1 VADCCEHDDSAGP
14 DGSAGSTT
22 GADTGYFDLGTHH
35 RQVTTCSA
43 EAQTWFDRGLAWTYG
58 FHHEEARACF
68 ERAVAADPGCAM
80 AHWGIAYVV
89 GPNYNYAWD
98 AFDPGSLTSSL
109 AVAAGARAS
118 AERLAPQAGEVE
130 QALIAT
136 LAARYP
142 VTDAAE
148 GDPGWCEGHAQA
160 MRAAYRRFPDDL
172 DVTALFAESLMNVT
186 PWQMWDLP
194 TGEPAEGAHT
204 VECREVLE
212 RALATPEGRRHP
224 GILHMYLHLMEMSPT
239 PEAASEA
246 AGLLR
251 DLVPDAGHLRHMP
264 SHIDVLLGD
273 YRAVIDANQAAY
285 EADERYVAREGV
297 MNAYTQY
304 RCHDL
309 HFLVY
314 GAMFVGDRSTA
325 IDASDRLVAAVP
337 ESLLRVES
345 PPMADFLEAFL
356 SIRVHVMIRFG
367 MWEELAAEPVPADPE
382 LYATTTAFVH
392 YGRGVAHSATG
403 RVAEAEAERELF
415 RAAVARVPESRV
427 LFNNTVRA
435 LLAIASEMLD
445 GELLYRRGEYDEAFA
460 ALRRSIDL
468 DDHLPYDEPWGWMQP
483 TRHAYG
489 ALLLEQGHVEE
500 AAAVY
505 RADLGLD
512 DSLPRAL
519 RHPRNVWSLHGYHE
533 CLTRLGRTE
542 EAAAVKVDLDAAQAL
557 ADEPIRASC
566 ACRTVA

>member
-1 VADCCEHDDSAGP
+1 MTDCCHHE
-14 DGSAGSTT
+14 GSDATP
-22 GADTGYFDLGTHH
+22 AYFDLGDHH
-35 RQVTTCSA
+35 RPVTTTSA
-43 EAQTWFDRGLAWTYG
+43 DAQTWFDRGLVWTYG
-58 FHHEEARACF
+58 FHHEEARRCF
-68 ERAVAADPGCAM
+68 ERAVAADPDCAM

-98 AFDPGSLTSSL
+98 DFDPVGLSSSL
-109 AVAAGARAS
+109 STAREARQQ
-118 AERLAPQAGEVE
+118 AERLAPGASEVE
-130 QALIAT
+130 QALVAT

-142 VTDAAE
+142 VPDAAA
-148 GDPGWCEGHAQA
+148 GDPAWCEVHAAA
-160 MRAAYRRFPDDL
+160 MREVYQRFPDDL
-172 DVTALFAESLMNVT
+172 DVAALFAEAMMNVT
-186 PWQMWDLP
+186 PWQLWDLP
-194 TGEPAEGAHT
+194 TGQPAEGAYT
-204 VECREVLE
+204 EEIRRVLE
-212 RALATPEGRRHP
+212 RALASPGGHRHP

-246 AGLLR
+246 GDLLR

-264 SHIDVLLGD
+264 SHIDVLTGS
-273 YRAVIDANQAAY
+273 YRAVIDANRAAY
-285 EADERYVAREGV
+285 EADERYVAAEGV
-297 MNAYTQY
+297 MNAYTLY

-314 GAMFVGDRSTA
+314 GAMFLGDRSTA
-325 IDASDRLVAAVP
+325 LDAADRLVAAIP

-345 PPMADFLEAFL
+345 PPMADLLEGFVP
-356 SIRVHVMIRFG
+356 IRVHAMIRFG
-367 MWEELAAEPVPADPE
+367 MWDELVAEPLPQDRE
-382 LYATTTAFVH
+382 LYAATTAFVH

-403 RVAEAEAERELF
+403 RVVEAERERELF
-415 RAAVARVPESRV
+415 RAAVARVPESRT
-427 LFNNTVRA
+427 LFNNTVVD

-445 GELLYRRGEYDEAFA
+445 GELWYRRGEHDEAFA

-533 CLTRLGRTE
+533 CLTRLGRDD
-542 EAAAVKVDLDAAQAL
+542 EAARVRVDLDAAQAQT
-557 ADEPIRASC
+557 DVPVVASC
-566 ACRTVA
+566 ACRTVV

>member
-1 VADCCEHDDSAGP
+1 VADCCEHDGSPAGG
-14 DGSAGSTT
+14 DA
-22 GADTGYFDLGTHH
+22 GYFDLGTHS
-35 RQVTTCSA
+35 RPVTTSSP

-68 ERAVAADPGCAM
+68 ERAVAADPACAM

-109 AVAAGARAS
+109 AVAADARAN
-118 AERLAPQAGEVE
+118 AERLAPQTTEVE
-130 QALIAT
+130 RALIAT

-148 GDPGWCEGHAQA
+148 GDPGWCEGHARA
-160 MRAAYRRFPDDL
+160 MRTAYLRFPDDL
-172 DVTALFAESLMNVT
+172 DVAALFAESLMNVT

-194 TGEPAEGAHT
+194 TGRPAEGAHT

-224 GILHMYLHLMEMSPT
+224 GCLHMYLHLMEMSPT

-246 AGLLR
+246 ADLLPA
-251 DLVPDAGHLRHMP
+251 LVPDAGHLRHMP
-264 SHIDVLLGD
+264 SHIDVLLGN

-285 EADERYVAREGV
+285 EADERYVAVEGA

-314 GAMFVGDRSTA
+314 GAMFVGDRRTA
-325 IDASDRLVAAVP
+325 LDASDRLVAAVP

-367 MWEELAAEPVPADPE
+367 MWEELAAEPLPADPE
-382 LYATTTAFVH
+382 LYAATTAFVH

-403 RVAEAEAERELF
+403 RVAEAEAERTLF
-415 RAAVARVPESRV
+415 RAAAARVPESRV
-427 LFNNTVRA
+427 LFNNTVPA

-445 GELLYRRGEYDEAFA
+445 GELLYRRGEYDGAFA

-533 CLTRLGRTE
+533 CLTRLGHTE

-557 ADEPIRASC
+557 TDVPVLASC

>member
-1 VADCCEHDDSAGP
+1 VPDCDHDSGAGE
-14 DGSAGSTT
+14 
-22 GADTGYFDLGTHH
+22 YFDLGTHH
-35 RQVTTCSA
+35 RTITTSSP

-58 FHHEEARACF
+58 FHHEEARRCF
-68 ERAVAADPGCAM
+68 ERAVGADPDCAM

-98 AFDPGSLTSSL
+98 DFDPASLSSSL
-109 AVAAGARAS
+109 STAREAREN
-118 AERLAPQAGEVE
+118 AERLAPRASEVE

-136 LAARYP
+136 LTARYP
-142 VTDAAE
+142 VIEAAE
-148 GDPGWCEGHAQA
+148 GDPGWCEGHAAA
-160 MRAAYRRFPDDL
+160 MRTAYQSFPDDL
-172 DVTALFAESLMNVT
+172 DVAALFAEALMNVT

-194 TGEPAEGAHT
+194 TGQPAEGAHT
-204 VECREVLE
+204 VEAREVLE
-212 RALATPEGRRHP
+212 RALATPAARRHP
-224 GILHMYLHLMEMSPT
+224 GVLHMYLHLMEMSPT

-246 AGLLR
+246 GDLLR

-264 SHIDVLLGD
+264 SHIDVLTGD
-273 YRAVIDANQAAY
+273 YRAVIEANQAAY
-285 EADERYVAREGV
+285 EADERYVAAEGV
-297 MNAYTQY
+297 MNAYTLY
-304 RCHDL
+304 RAHDL

-314 GAMFVGDRSTA
+314 GAMFVGDRATA
-325 IDASDRLVAAVP
+325 LDASQRLTAGIP

-345 PPMADFLEAFL
+345 PPMADFLEAFVP
-356 SIRVHVMIRFG
+356 IRVHVLIRFG
-367 MWEELAAEPVPADPE
+367 MWEELIEEPLPADDE
-382 LYATTTAFVH
+382 LYAATTAFVH
-392 YGRGVAHSATG
+392 YGRGVAYSATG
-403 RVAEAEAERELF
+403 RVAEAERERELF
-415 RAAVARVPESRV
+415 RAAAARVPESRM
-427 LFNNTVRA
+427 LFNNTVA
-435 LLAIASEMLD
+435 DLLAIAAEMLE

-460 ALRRSIDL
+460 ALRRSIEL

-533 CLTRLGRTE
+533 CLTRLGRSE
-542 EAAAVKVDLDAAQAL
+542 EADEVRTDLDAALAQATV
-557 ADEPIRASC
+557 PIAASC

>member
-1 VADCCEHDDSAGP
+1 MSDCCEHDSGERE
-14 DGSAGSTT
+14 
-22 GADTGYFDLGTHH
+22 YFDLGSHH
-35 RQVTTCSA
+35 RRVTTSS
-43 EAQTWFDRGLAWTYG
+43 EDAQTWVDRGLAWTYG
-58 FHHEEARACF
+58 FHHEEAKRCF
-68 ERAVAADPGCAM
+68 ERAVEADPDCAM

-98 AFDPGSLTSSL
+98 DFDPASLTSSL
-109 AVAAGARAS
+109 STAREARVN
-118 AERLAPQAGEVE
+118 AERLAPLATEAE

-142 VTDAAE
+142 VVDATE
-148 GDPGWCEGHAQA
+148 GDPGWCEGHAAA
-160 MRAAYRRFPDDL
+160 MRTAYQRFPDDL
-172 DVTALFAESLMNVT
+172 DIAALFAESLMNVT
-186 PWQMWDLP
+186 PWQMWDLA
-194 TGEPAEGAHT
+194 TGQPAAGAHT

-212 RALATPEGRRHP
+212 RALMAPESRRHP
-224 GILHMYLHLMEMSPT
+224 GVLHMYIHLMEMSPT

-246 AGLLR
+246 GALLS

-264 SHIDVLLGD
+264 SHIDVLTGD
-273 YRAVIDANQAAY
+273 YRRVIEANQAAY
-285 EADERYVAREGV
+285 EADQRYVDVGGV
-297 MNAYTQY
+297 MNAYTLY

-314 GAMFVGDRSTA
+314 GAMFVGDRRTA
-325 IDASDRLVAAVP
+325 LDAADRLVAAIP
-337 ESLLRVES
+337 DSLIRVES
-345 PPMADFLEAFL
+345 PPMADLLEAFIP
-356 SIRVHVMIRFG
+356 IRVHVLIRFG
-367 MWEELAAEPVPADPE
+367 MWDELIEEPLPE
-382 LYATTTAFVH
+382 DYELFSATTAFVH
-392 YGRGVAHSATG
+392 YGRGVAYSATG
-403 RVAEAEAERELF
+403 RVAEAERERELF
-415 RAAVARVPESRV
+415 RAAVARVPETRT
-427 LFNNTVRA
+427 LFNNTVTD

-445 GELLYRRGEYDEAFA
+445 GELLYRRGEYDEAYA

-519 RHPRNVWSLHGYHE
+519 RHPNNVWSLHGYHE
-533 CLTRLGRTE
+533 CLTRLGQSE
-542 EAAAVKVDLDAAQAL
+542 EAAAVKVDLDAAQAHT
-557 ADEPIRASC
+557 DVPIVASC

>member
-1 VADCCEHDDSAGP
+1 MSDCCEHEPARN
-14 DGSAGSTT
+14 DGHG
-22 GADTGYFDLGTHH
+22 GYFDLGAHS
-35 RQVTTCSA
+35 RPVTTTSA
-43 EAQTWFDRGLAWTYG
+43 EAQQWFDRGLAWTYG

-68 ERAVAADPGCAM
+68 ERAVAADPDCAM

-98 AFDPGSLTSSL
+98 DFDPAGLTSSL
-109 AVAAGARAS
+109 STARAAREH
-118 AERLAPQAGEVE
+118 AERLAPQVTEVE

-142 VTDAAE
+142 VTDAAQ
-148 GDPGWCEGHAQA
+148 GDPGWCEGHAAA
-160 MRAAYRRFPDDL
+160 MRTAYRRFPEDL
-172 DVTALFAESLMNVT
+172 DVAALFAESLMNVT

-194 TGEPAEGAHT
+194 TGQPAEGAHT

-212 RALATPEGRRHP
+212 RALGRPEARRHP

-246 AGLLR
+246 ADLLR

-264 SHIDVLLGD
+264 SHIDVLTGR
-273 YRAVIDANQAAY
+273 YRDVIEANQAAY
-285 EADERYVAREGV
+285 EADQRYVEVEGV
-297 MNAYTQY
+297 MNAYTLY

-314 GAMFVGDRSTA
+314 GAMFVGDRTTA
-325 IDASDRLVAAVP
+325 LDAAARLQAAVP
-337 ESLLRVES
+337 EQLLRVES
-345 PPMADFLEAFL
+345 PPMADLLEAFFPVH
-356 SIRVHVMIRFG
+356 VHVMIRFG
-367 MWEELAAEPVPADPE
+367 MWDELIAEQLPQDHE
-382 LYATTTAFVH
+382 LYAVTTAFVH
-392 YGRGVAHSATG
+392 YGRGVAYSATG
-403 RVAEAEAERELF
+403 RTAEAERERELF
-415 RAAVARVPESRV
+415 AAAAARVPEGRT
-427 LFNNTVRA
+427 LFNNTA
-435 LLAIASEMLD
+435 ADLLGIAAEMLD

-519 RHPRNVWSLHGYHE
+519 RHPNNVWSLHGLHE
-533 CLTRLGRTE
+533 CLTRLGRDD
-542 EAAAVKVDLDAAQAL
+542 EAAAVKVELDAAQAL

-566 ACRTVA
+566 ACRTLA

>member
-1 VADCCEHDDSAGP
+1 MADCCDHDE
-14 DGSAGSTT
+14 GSGE
-22 GADTGYFDLGTHH
+22 YFDLGRHH
-35 RQVTTCSA
+35 RPVTTSSA

-58 FHHEEARACF
+58 FHHEEAKRCF
-68 ERAVAADPGCAM
+68 ERAVEADSDCAM

-98 AFDPGSLTSSL
+98 DFDPASLSSSL
-109 AVAAGARAS
+109 ATAREAREN
-118 AERLAPQAGEVE
+118 AERLAPRASEVE

-148 GDPGWCEGHAQA
+148 GDPGWCEGHAAA
-160 MRAAYRRFPDDL
+160 MRTAYRRFPDDL
-172 DVTALFAESLMNVT
+172 DVAALFAESLMNVT

-194 TGEPAEGAHT
+194 TGKPAAGAHT

-212 RALATPEGRRHP
+212 RALATPEARSHP
-224 GILHMYLHLMEMSPT
+224 GILHMYIHLMEMSPT

-246 AGLLR
+246 GTLLS

-264 SHIDVLLGD
+264 SHIDVLTGD
-273 YRAVIDANQAAY
+273 YRKVIDANQAAY
-285 EADERYVAREGV
+285 EADQRYVAVGGV
-297 MNAYTQY
+297 MNAYTLY

-314 GAMFVGDRSTA
+314 GAMFVGDRGTA
-325 IDASDRLVAAVP
+325 LDAADRLAAAIP
-337 ESLLRVES
+337 DSLIRIES
-345 PPMADFLEAFL
+345 PPMADLLEAFVP
-356 SIRVHVMIRFG
+356 IRVHVLIRFG
-367 MWEELAAEPVPADPE
+367 MWEELIAEPLPEEPE
-382 LYATTTAFVH
+382 LFSATTAFVH
-392 YGRGVAHSATG
+392 YGRGVAYSATG
-403 RVAEAEAERELF
+403 RVAEAERERELF
-415 RAAVARVPESRV
+415 RAAVARVPETRT
-427 LFNNTVRA
+427 LFNNTVA
-435 LLAIASEMLD
+435 DLLAIGSEMLD

-489 ALLLEQGHVEE
+489 ALLLEQGHLEE

-512 DSLPRAL
+512 DSLPRA
-519 RHPRNVWSLHGYHE
+519 RQHPSNVWSLHGYHE
-533 CLTRLGRTE
+533 CLTRLGRTD
-542 EAAAVKVDLDAAQAL
+542 EAAAVQADLDAAQAQT
-557 ADEPIRASC
+557 DVPVVASC

>member
-1 VADCCEHDDSAGP
+1 MPDCDHDSGAGE
-14 DGSAGSTT
+14 
-22 GADTGYFDLGTHH
+22 YFDLGTHH
-35 RQVTTCSA
+35 RTITTSSP

-58 FHHEEARACF
+58 FHHEEARRCF
-68 ERAVAADPGCAM
+68 ERAVGADPDCAM

-98 AFDPGSLTSSL
+98 DFDPASLSSSL
-109 AVAAGARAS
+109 STAREAREN
-118 AERLAPQAGEVE
+118 AERLAPRASEVE

-136 LAARYP
+136 LTARYP
-142 VTDAAE
+142 VIEAAE
-148 GDPGWCEGHAQA
+148 GDPGWCEGHAAA
-160 MRAAYRRFPDDL
+160 MRTAYQSFPDDL
-172 DVTALFAESLMNVT
+172 DVAALFAEALMNVT

-194 TGEPAEGAHT
+194 TGQPAEGAHT
-204 VECREVLE
+204 VEAREVLE
-212 RALATPEGRRHP
+212 RALATPAARRHP
-224 GILHMYLHLMEMSPT
+224 GVLHMYLHLMEMSPT

-246 AGLLR
+246 GDLLR

-264 SHIDVLLGD
+264 SHIDVLTGD
-273 YRAVIDANQAAY
+273 YRAVIEANQAAY
-285 EADERYVAREGV
+285 EADERYVAAEGV
-297 MNAYTQY
+297 MNAYTLY
-304 RCHDL
+304 RAHDL

-314 GAMFVGDRSTA
+314 GAMFVGDRATA
-325 IDASDRLVAAVP
+325 LDASQRLTAGIP

-345 PPMADFLEAFL
+345 PPMADFLEAFVP
-356 SIRVHVMIRFG
+356 IRVHVLIRFG
-367 MWEELAAEPVPADPE
+367 MWEELIEEPLPADDE
-382 LYATTTAFVH
+382 LYAATTAFVH
-392 YGRGVAHSATG
+392 YGRGVAYSATG
-403 RVAEAEAERELF
+403 RVAEAERERELF
-415 RAAVARVPESRV
+415 RAAAARVPESRM
-427 LFNNTVRA
+427 LFNNTVA
-435 LLAIASEMLD
+435 DLLAIAAEMLE

-460 ALRRSIDL
+460 ALRRSIEL

-533 CLTRLGRTE
+533 CLTRLGRSE
-542 EAAAVKVDLDAAQAL
+542 EADEVRTDLDAALAQATV
-557 ADEPIRASC
+557 PIAASC

>member
-1 VADCCEHDDSAGP
+1 MSDCCDH
-14 DGSAGSTT
+14 
-22 GADTGYFDLGTHH
+22 DTGSGDYFDLGTHH
-35 RQVTTCSA
+35 RAITTASP

-58 FHHEEARACF
+58 FHHEEAKTCF
-68 ERAVAADPGCAM
+68 ERAVEADPDCAM

-98 AFDPGSLTSSL
+98 DFDPASLSSSLTT
-109 AVAAGARAS
+109 AKDARS
-118 AERLAPQAGEVE
+118 NAERLAPQASEVE
-130 QALIAT
+130 QAMIAT

-148 GDPGWCEGHAQA
+148 GDPGWCEGHAAA
-160 MRAAYRRFPDDL
+160 MRTAYQRFPDDL
-172 DVTALFAESLMNVT
+172 DVAALFAEALMNVT

-194 TGEPAEGAHT
+194 TGLPAEGAHT

-212 RALATPEGRRHP
+212 RALATPEARQHP

-239 PEAASEA
+239 PDAASEA
-246 AGLLR
+246 ADLLR

-264 SHIDVLLGD
+264 SHIDVLTGD
-273 YRAVIDANQAAY
+273 YRRVIDANQAAY
-285 EADERYVAREGV
+285 EADQRYVDVAGV
-297 MNAYTQY
+297 MNSYTLY

-314 GAMFVGDRSTA
+314 GAMFLGDRATA
-325 IDASDRLVAAVP
+325 LDAADRLAAAIP

-345 PPMADFLEAFL
+345 PPMADLLEGFVP
-356 SIRVHVMIRFG
+356 IRVHVLIRFG
-367 MWEELAAEPVPADPE
+367 MWDELIAEPLPQDPG
-382 LYATTTAFVH
+382 LYAATTAVVH
-392 YGRGVAHSATG
+392 YGHGVAASATG
-403 RVAEAEAERELF
+403 RVEEAERERELF
-415 RAAVARVPESRV
+415 RAAAARVPEGRT
-427 LFNNTVRA
+427 LFNNTVGD

-505 RADLGLD
+505 AADLGLD

-519 RHPRNVWSLHGYHE
+519 RHPSNVWSLHGYHE
-533 CLTRLGRTE
+533 CLTRLGRQE
-542 EAAAVKVDLDAAQAL
+542 EAAVVKIHLDAAQAL
-557 ADEPIRASC
+557 TDVPVLASC
-566 ACRTVA
+566 ACRTVARPGPLSSPT

>member
-1 VADCCEHDDSAGP
+1 VTGCCEHDSVSGD
-14 DGSAGSTT
+14 
-22 GADTGYFDLGTHH
+22 YFDLGTGH
-35 RQVTTCSA
+35 RPVTTSSP
-43 EAQTWFDRGLAWTYG
+43 EAQSWFDRGLAWTYG
-58 FHHEEARACF
+58 FHHEEARRCF
-68 ERAVAADPGCAM
+68 ERAIEADPDCAM

-98 AFDPGSLTSSL
+98 AFDSASLSSSLTT
-109 AVAAGARAS
+109 ARDAREN
-118 AERLAPQAGEVE
+118 ADRLAPSVSEVE
-130 QALIAT
+130 RALIAT

-148 GDPGWCEGHAQA
+148 GDPGWCEQHAHA
-160 MRAAYRRFPDDL
+160 MREVYRRFPDDL
-172 DVTALFAESLMNVT
+172 DVSALFAESMMNVT
-186 PWQMWDLP
+186 PWQLWDLP
-194 TGEPAEGAHT
+194 TGQPAEGAHT
-204 VECREVLE
+204 VEIRQVLE
-212 RALATPEGRRHP
+212 RALETPDGRRHP
-224 GILHMYLHLMEMSPT
+224 GVLHMYLHLMEMSPT

-246 AGLLR
+246 GDLLR

-264 SHIDVLLGD
+264 SHVDVLTGD
-273 YRAVIDANQAAY
+273 YRAVIEANEAAY
-285 EADERYVAREGV
+285 EADQRYVAAEGA
-297 MNAYTQY
+297 MNAYTLY

-314 GAMFVGDRSTA
+314 GAMFLGDRGTA
-325 IDASDRLVAAVP
+325 LDAADRLVAAIP

-345 PPMADFLEAFL
+345 PPMADLLEAFVPV
-356 SIRVHVMIRFG
+356 RVHAMIRFG
-367 MWEELAAEPVPADPE
+367 MWDELIAEPPPQDHE
-382 LYATTTAFVH
+382 LYAATTAFVH
-392 YGRGVAHSATG
+392 YGRGVAYSATG
-403 RVAEAEAERELF
+403 RVAEAERERELF
-415 RAAVARVPESRV
+415 RAAAARVPGTRM
-427 LFNNTVRA
+427 LFNNTVVD

-445 GELLYRRGEYDEAFA
+445 GELVYRRGEYDEAFA

-468 DDHLPYDEPWGWMQP
+468 DDHLPYDEPWGWMPP

-519 RHPRNVWSLHGYHE
+519 RHPRNIWSLHGYHE
-533 CLTRLGRTE
+533 CLTRLGLDD

-557 ADEPIRASC
+557 TDVRVVASC